1 MNKTLVVFLLLL
13 LSGVY
18 GYSQSEVNR
27 TNNQAD
33 TDSIAIFTFKP
44 RSDMFF
50 VPYQNNEAEL
60 NRLLK
65 ITKQYDAEI
74 KSGQL
79 PVYVNGYCFRS
90 MNKTQNI
97 SMART
102 WSNRVK
108 SELILRRRLKEEHFI
123 TRNHAEA
130 YHDLNYAVVV
140 MLKFPRDILKEE
152 LPEEKPVVK
161 QEPKKP
167 EPIVIKEVIEDK
179 VTGESTEVE
188 VTIPVQ
194 EKEKKKSKKA
204 DKVSYYK
211 PTEKDDPAMFS
222 FHTNL
227 LYWAVATPN
236 LGFEWRPDEKMRWG
250 ILLNGAWTHWQWK
263 DKTRKYRMWM
273 VSPEVRYYVTE
284 RWFIGGEFH
293 AGELNIKLSDTGR
306 QGNYYG
312 GGVIGGYRL
321 PVSSRLE
328 FDFTLGLGYTRFDKD
343 NYEMID
349 GMHVATEKDANRNLW
364 GPTQA
369 GVILRYKLK

>member
-18 GYSQSEVNR
+18 GYSQTEVNR
-27 TNNQAD
+27 ADNQAD

-74 KSGQL
+74 KGGQL

-90 MNKTQNI
+90 MNKDQNI
-97 SMART
+97 AMART

-108 SELILRRRLKEEHFI
+108 SELILRRKLKEDHFI
-123 TRNHAEA
+123 TRNYSEA
-130 YHDLNYAVVV
+130 YYDLNYAVVV
-140 MLKFPRDILKEE
+140 MLKFPREILKEE
-152 LPEEKPVVK
+152 IPEEKPVVK

-167 EPIVIKEVIEDK
+167 EPVVIKEVIEDK
-179 VTGESTEVE
+179 ETGESTEIE
-188 VTIPVQ
+188 VTIPAQ
-194 EKEKKKSKKA
+194 EKEKKSKKA
-204 DKVSYYK
+204 EKVSYYT
-211 PTEKDDPAMFS
+211 PSGKDDPAMFS

-227 LYWAVATPN
+227 LYWAAATPN

-273 VSPEVRYYVTE
+273 ISPEVRYYVTE
-284 RWFIGGEFH
+284 RWFVGGEFH

-312 GGVIGGYRL
+312 GGIVGGYRL
-321 PVSSRLE
+321 PVSSRFE

-349 GMHVATEKDANRNLW
+349 GMHVATQKDANRNLW